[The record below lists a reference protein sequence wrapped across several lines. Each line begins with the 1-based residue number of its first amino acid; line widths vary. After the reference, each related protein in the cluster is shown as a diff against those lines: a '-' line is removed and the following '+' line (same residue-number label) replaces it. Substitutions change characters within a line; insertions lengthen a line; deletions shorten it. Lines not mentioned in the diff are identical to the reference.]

1 MTRKIGP
8 DCIPPYVNR
17 LGTLPDPLQ
26 TPYFEAGGPRP
37 RPNSSSDATHL
48 TNRPRR

>member
-1 MTRKIGP
+1 MTSKIGP

-17 LGTLPDPLQ
+17 LGTLPDPFQ
-26 TPYFEAGGPRP
+26 VPYFEAGGPRP